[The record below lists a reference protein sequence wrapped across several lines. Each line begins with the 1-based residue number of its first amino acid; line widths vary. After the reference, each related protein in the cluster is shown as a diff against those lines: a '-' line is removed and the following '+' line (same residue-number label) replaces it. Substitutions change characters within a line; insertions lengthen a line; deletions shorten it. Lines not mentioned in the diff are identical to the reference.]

1 MILVAM
7 NHHDCFHMDENAL
20 NSYVYKCSYSMQ
32 FDMLRHIF
40 WQTATAA
47 KITWFIYQQA
57 HLSPL
62 WTPPT
67 TTWFHRGSKRVR
79 LYKKKKQQQQQ
90 QRHQDVNLWLQEVT
104 SGINH
109 PKYVFSLIPEM
120 SFKEYEIPVIHYS
133 C

>member
-1 MILVAM
+1 MVFKQWFLLQWII
-7 NHHDCFHMDENAL
+7 MDENAL
-20 NSYVYKCSYSMQ
+20 NSYVYKCSYSMW

-79 LYKKKKQQQQQ
+79 LYKKKTTTTTQQ
-90 QRHQDVNLWLQEVT
+90 DENLWLQEVI
-104 SGINH
+104 SGITL
-109 PKYVFSLIPEM
+109 PKYVFSHTIIPEM
-120 SFKEYEIPVIHYS
+120 TFKEYKIPVIHYS